1 MKYALITVLSVG
13 AVALPAFAEDTVP
26 YAYRPPIAGESYVP
40 GLGNIMEAIQ
50 WRHIK
55 LAYAG
60 KSANWELARYE
71 LGQMQESLSDAAR
84 LYQGIPIDKVDMIEQ
99 PVVALSDAIKSKDA
113 PRFTRAFADLTAAC
127 NSCHAAAQ
135 VGFITIQVPTAS
147 PFTDQSFAPKGK

>member
-1 MKYALITVLSVG
+1 MKQVLVIVLSIG
-13 AVALPAFAEDTVP
+13 AVTLPAFAENTVP
-26 YAYRPPIAGESYVP
+26 YAYRQPMAGESYLP

-84 LYQGIPIDKVDMIEQ
+84 LYQGIPIEKVNMIEQ
-99 PVVALSDAIKSKDA
+99 PLMALSDAIKSKDG
-113 PRFTRAFADLTAAC
+113 PRFTRAFANLTGAC
-127 NSCHAAAQ
+127 NSCHAAAE
-135 VGFITIQVPTAS
+135 VSFITIQVPTAS
-147 PFTDQSFAPKGK
+147 PFSDQSFSPKGK